1 MAQEGVFGSVLSQQ
15 AWSTPLLVDRGRS
28 ATNCCTR
35 RHLTSRQR
43 RICSAYQQETEET
56 FRRKAPSTPP
66 GPDTR
71 RAPPPPPP
79 PPPAPPGGQFGGQTR
94 RTMLALVGICAV
106 AYGYNVTQHPDA
118 APVQETPAGPA
129 APAGQAALAR
139 AATTAGPARATAKSA
154 EVYANN
160 ALREKRV
167 WPNDEPENP
176 YTQVIFWRKA
186 PYARLRKNGWMR
198 IYGMQSGRNGKVELI
213 MEARGGNQYTLEV
226 PLRQVKPWDMQYMN
240 ALFNSL
246 IDWDS
251 HLKPFAGKIKN
262 KNPALQ

>member
-1 MAQEGVFGSVLSQQ
+1 MLRHSV
-15 AWSTPLLVDRGRS
+15 
-28 ATNCCTR
+28 TNVYIT
-35 RHLTSRQR
+35 
-43 RICSAYQQETEET
+43 
-56 FRRKAPSTPP
+56 
-66 GPDTR
+66 
-71 RAPPPPPP
+71 
-79 PPPAPPGGQFGGQTR
+79 
-94 RTMLALVGICAV
+94 
-106 AYGYNVTQHPDA
+106 A
-118 APVQETPAGPA
+118 AVQEAPAGPA

-139 AATTAGPARATAKSA
+139 AATTAGPARATAKSE

-226 PLRQVKPWDMQYMN
+226 PLRQVQSCLNGQVMRFKTWFDPHMSPCRPCQSEFASLNCYGRHMCCLPYRTKAQEVANQSSLTYSGIARFLFSLLLAGTAAGEAMGYAVHECPVQQLDRLGFASE
-240 ALFNSL
+240 ALCWQ
-246 IDWDS
+246 D
-251 HLKPFAGKIKN
+251 
-262 KNPALQ
+262 QE